1 MNSRGAETQSAVPHA
16 VHGIIAASPA
26 PAKLSMD
33 LLDTAFHVTCTL
45 LALYFAQVRFR
56 ARMPLFGHAML
67 ATAVFELIFALK
79 GMELASYVCAAAFVW
94 LYMKSLDIIHAHGLN
109 DGSLS

>member
-1 MNSRGAETQSAVPHA
+1 MNSRGAATQSAVRHA
-16 VHGIIAASPA
+16 ARGIIAASPA
-26 PAKLSMD
+26 SAKPSMD

-67 ATAVFELIFALK
+67 ASAVFELIFALK
-79 GMELASYVCAAAFVW
+79 GLDLASYICAAAFVW
-94 LYMKSLDIIHAHGLN
+94 LYMKSLHIIHAHGLK